1 MSAMPPCA
9 AEAGNRMPDAGLA
22 LRSLGPRL
30 CAFVVKKNLLAAS
43 CLRGNH
49 PSSALRPPSSVHGL
63 PTFPP
68 SHLSTLNPLSPN
80 CYFLSPVKLNAAAF
94 SLTEVVIALGIFA
107 VSMVGVLALF
117 PVASSTGRESSE
129 ETQAAILAQTT
140 IGDLRSSASSL
151 GRASGWLV
159 SGPNTFGQLIRNIN
173 LDEPNDYAIA
183 YDIVLRDFANSGG
196 GAPQVGPPIGL
207 KALTN
212 VSNYSNAVTIPGAI
226 YLSLTRVR
234 PVTTVPGLAA
244 VTVEVSTPA
253 NVTLTN
259 RRVYSF
265 STLITGP

>member
-1 MSAMPPCA
+1 MKSASHRLPP
-9 AEAGNRMPDAGLA
+9 PD
-22 LRSLGPRL
+22 PRFSNF
-30 CAFVVKKNLLAAS
+30 AFRIPNFPLT
-43 CLRGNH
+43 
-49 PSSALRPPSSVHGL
+49 PSPLNPFIPRRPP
-63 PTFPP
+63 
-68 SHLSTLNPLSPN
+68 
-80 CYFLSPVKLNAAAF
+80 AAF

-117 PVASSTGRESSE
+117 PVASSAGRESSE